1 MCAASRADA
10 FHPSANRQNF
20 FIIANGEAN
29 DRETRITPEQAGIT
43 CATRMIPIPPEM
55 LRETPVVMS
64 PEAGSAEAGLVSPVD
79 TRRTAAH
86 CVELGLQALAGEGG
100 AMRDSLIYG
109 GAICL
114 LHCERAPDLGRAAAE
129 VRAALD
135 SGAAMK
141 RFAAARE

>member
-1 MCAASRADA
+1 MRSEAS
-10 FHPSANRQNF
+10 
-20 FIIANGEAN
+20 
-29 DRETRITPEQAGIT
+29 T
-43 CATRMIPIPPEM
+43 
-55 LRETPVVMS
+55 
-64 PEAGSAEAGLVSPVD
+64 AEAGLVSPLD

-114 LHCERAPDLGRAAAE
+114 LHCERAPDLGDAAAQ

-141 RFAAARE
+141 RFAAARR